1 MTDTPQCKATSSRTG
16 ERCRNRPIRGGE
28 VCSTH
33 GGMAPQVQA
42 KAAERLLQI
51 KAAGEVRKRGWEPVT
66 DPVGMLQDAAGEALA
81 WLDLCRELLGDL
93 HRIDYSD
100 LREVQ
105 DVKPAIALY
114 ERSLDRVAKT
124 AADMV
129 RLGIEAKVARDRDA
143 AAVWLRQVF
152 TLAVE
157 AARAEPEVAADVL
170 LLRLIGPERSGPRAR
185 GEA

>member
-1 MTDTPQCKATSSRTG
+1 MAQCTARSKRSGEQCRRAATPGALVCASHGSS
-16 ERCRNRPIRGGE
+16 
-28 VCSTH
+28 
-33 GGMAPQVQA
+33 APQVRA
-42 KAAERLLQI
+42 KAAERVLQV

-93 HRIDYSD
+93 RSVEYSD
-100 LREVQ
+100 ARLVQ

-157 AARAEPEVAADVL
+157 AARAEPEAAADVL
-170 LLRLIGPERSGPRAR
+170 LLRLMGPERSDSRAR